1 MNGVNGPGLRGRPKT
16 QSMDKPINN
25 LILDM
30 DGVLW
35 RGDTP
40 LPGLVDFFATLR
52 AAGIGFIL
60 ATNNATKTAAMYT
73 ARLAGFGVAVPPAQI
88 LTSAEATAGYLAERF
103 TTDQPVYVV
112 GAQGLREAIAAQGFR
127 FLTPAE
133 VRAGSAAACVV
144 VGLSPQLTY
153 EELAMA
159 SILVHN
165 GTPFI
170 GTNPDPTFPSEIGPV
185 PGAGAIQAVI
195 ITATGVQPTLIGKPG
210 PIIFREAVKR
220 LGGDPAGVVMVGDR
234 LSTDIAGAQAAG
246 LRSIL
251 VETGISSRAEA
262 ENGPIR
268 PDYIF
273 ADITELA
280 AFLTGETALAR

>member
-1 MNGVNGPGLRGRPKT
+1 MNSVIGLRGRPKT
-16 QSMDKPINN
+16 KLMDKPINN

-52 AAGIGFIL
+52 AAGIGFVL

-73 ARLAGFGVAVPPAQI
+73 ARLAGFGVDVPPAQI

-159 SILVHN
+159 AILVHN

-170 GTNPDPTFPSEIGPV
+170 GTNPDATFPSEIGPV

-220 LGGDPAGVVMVGDR
+220 LGGDPAGVAMVGDR

-251 VETGISSRAEA
+251 VETGISTRAEA
-262 ENGPIR
+262 ETGPIR

-273 ADITELA
+273 ADITALA
-280 AFLTGETALAR
+280 AFLTGETTIVH